1 MSTETQAV
9 EPSAAPAVEPTPTP
23 APAPVAGPPPEVAA
37 AAEAARQAANKPAE
51 PAPASEPGGLLALI
65 GEDVASDPA
74 AAASIDLVNLIIEG
88 KDLDLE
94 RAFGKALEE
103 DDPRFIDER
112 YLIEV
117 LGEQQARVLIREAGR
132 LNESATRA
140 GERLRDEMLKDIPGG
155 QETLT
160 QAVEV
165 FNAGADAATRAV
177 IAELIDSGDIKKMKF
192 AAAQIMQYAQASGQV
207 VVHNPQPTGTP
218 GAMQGLSREAYIAAI
233 NERNLS
239 PEKYEQL
246 RAQRQLGIKQ
256 GL

>member
-1 MSTETQAV
+1 M
-9 EPSAAPAVEPTPTP
+9 
-23 APAPVAGPPPEVAA
+23 
-37 AAEAARQAANKPAE
+37 
-51 PAPASEPGGLLALI
+51 
-65 GEDVASDPA
+65 ASDPA
-74 AAASIDLVNLIIEG
+74 AAASIDLVNLIIGG

-94 RAFGKALEE
+94 RAFGKAIEE

-117 LGEQQARVLIREAGR
+117 LGEQQAKVLIREAGR

-155 QETLT
+155 QETLD

-165 FNAGADAATRAV
+165 FNQNADAATRKV
-177 IAELIDSGDIKKMKF
+177 IAELIDSGDITKMKF
-192 AAAQIMQYAQASGQV
+192 AAAQIMQYAQTSGQV
-207 VVHNPQPTGTP
+207 VVHNPQPTGAP

-246 RAQRQLGIKQ
+246 RAQRQLGMKQ